1 MTTGKRPLGILYLLS
16 FIGDMNLTVLNIA
29 TILMATRSG
38 ADTVAVGWLASGY
51 GLSMIFLPLILGK
64 LAEKYDRKRSISVAT
79 MGQVLVG
86 LFFIL
91 FGREYIMLFAG
102 MCLLGVT
109 NSLFWPCVE
118 ASISEYSAHS
128 AMTHKT
134 SFFNYCVAWTFG
146 SGIAPYIGGSLSD
159 INVIYA
165 FVFCTVVYL
174 VGLISTLVFFPSGKI
189 GQQTTGGA
197 ISSSNSTPNPPPDS
211 ASDPKSNSDSKSSR
225 SLDTTFETSQGHS
238 TANSGDSVSDGT
250 GLFGAE
256 VC

>member
-1 MTTGKRPLGILYLLS
+1 MRIPLC
-16 FIGDMNLTVLNIA
+16 
-29 TILMATRSG
+29 
-38 ADTVAVGWLASGY
+38 WLASGY

-189 GQQTTGGA
+189 GQQTTGGQFQFKFYL
-197 ISSSNSTPNPPPDS
+197 THPDS
-211 ASDPKSNSDSKSSR
+211 ASTQIRFGFKGFR
-225 SLDTTFETSQGHS
+225 ILDTTSKHPRSF
-238 TANSGDSVSDGT
+238 NRKFRDSVST
-250 GLFGAE
+250 TPVFRAE